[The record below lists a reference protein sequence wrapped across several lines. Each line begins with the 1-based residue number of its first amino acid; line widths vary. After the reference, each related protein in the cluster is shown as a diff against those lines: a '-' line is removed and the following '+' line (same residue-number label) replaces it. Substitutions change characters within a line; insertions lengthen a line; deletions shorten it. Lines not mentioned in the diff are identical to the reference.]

1 MCYFNLILFKAL
13 PELLSQFDI
22 YVITSTMTTVLYNGS
37 FEYEMLP
44 TGLAHK
50 MTGANMSLKE
60 NYKKGQKEKKINIC

>member
-1 MCYFNLILFKAL
+1 MFNNGIIHCKPF
-13 PELLSQFDI
+13 PDLLSQSDI
-22 YVITSTMTTVLYNGS
+22 YLITNTMTTVLYNGS

-60 NYKKGQKEKKINIC
+60 NCKKEQKEKKINMC